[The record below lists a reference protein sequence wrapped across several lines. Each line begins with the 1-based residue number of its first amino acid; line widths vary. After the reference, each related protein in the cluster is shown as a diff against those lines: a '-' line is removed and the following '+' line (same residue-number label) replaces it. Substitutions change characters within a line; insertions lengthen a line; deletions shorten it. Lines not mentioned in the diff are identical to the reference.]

1 LHYKPWSSIKPE
13 YFAEQ
18 TDRWIIYFWE
28 MAETAKYLKEK
39 LKKENFS
46 ESEINRIL
54 KEEIGI
60 PEYII
65 KFISKNNKLRE

>member
-1 LHYKPWSSIKPE
+1 
-13 YFAEQ
+13 
-18 TDRWIIYFWE
+18 

-39 LKKENFS
+39 LKKENVS